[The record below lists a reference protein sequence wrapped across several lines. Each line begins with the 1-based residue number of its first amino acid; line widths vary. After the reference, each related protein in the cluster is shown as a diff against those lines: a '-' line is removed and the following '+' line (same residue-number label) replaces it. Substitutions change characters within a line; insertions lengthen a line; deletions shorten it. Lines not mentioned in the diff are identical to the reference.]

1 MELVYRITDRI
12 GQLDRL
18 GAVLT
23 RLGLVIVTLWIGA
36 LKVTQYEAEGIV
48 PFVRGIVKICGLGCF
63 RRPPFQL
70 SGRRLRAALVG

>member
-48 PFVRGIVKICGLGCF
+48 PFVAQPIDELEVHH
-63 RRPPFQL
+63 
-70 SGRRLRAALVG
+70 A